1 MSSNEDFIDK
11 TDFDIENYNIEE
23 LISIL
28 GLSEEIPL
36 TNEKIV
42 TTVSKLKERFTDNK
56 NLNNEQQE
64 HFISFFDE
72 IQQKLLSNKKI
83 ETVNDIFDEKLEK
96 KMTIDDYH
104 TRDRV
109 PRVNKMLP
117 NNVIAEQRIVGLE
130 NINPM
135 PFEAFAKDYK
145 NPLLR
150 NTSKR
155 LVTIDSSFRTIMS
168 DTTVFCPNQELNF
181 ATNTKL
187 ETSTNFTVNL
197 VPPIK
202 NVMEIAFDSAYIP
215 HTWYNFASDYGT
227 NTFFESKE
235 QTDASGN
242 KVYEYPIKRSIK
254 EGNYVD
260 GATLV
265 EEINKKSVYFNFTFD
280 SIQNKITITNNSST
294 ERRKIIW
301 YSFQIPFCSTTGYGG
316 KVDYNLGWLLGFREK
331 EYIVEPS
338 GNIVAESI
346 IDLIGTTYLYILL
359 DDFNNNRPNQDLVS
373 FTNNVQSFNMP
384 SYYVRTTMKPGEECN
399 VEPDPPKNNCGK
411 KSANRDLSSNLTSA
425 QRYTINQIRLAMA
438 GKRPDRYE
446 SPNSSDVFRKIQLNL
461 PSVGRG
467 VGTSVVNVTHD
478 YTKRFYFG
486 PVSLRKLKVRLVNDK
501 GIPLNLNGRDWSFS
515 FYVKTIYQT

>member
-1 MSSNEDFIDK
+1 MSASKDFIDK

-23 LISIL
+23 LINIL
-28 GLSEEIPL
+28 GLGGEIPL

-42 TTVSKLKERFTDNK
+42 TTVANLKERFSNNK
-56 NLNNEQQE
+56 SLNNEERE
-64 HFISFFDE
+64 HFISFFDD
-72 IQQKLLSNKKI
+72 IQQKLLTNKKE
-83 ETVNDIFDEKLEK
+83 ETVSDIFDKNLVTK
-96 KMTIDDYH
+96 ITKDDYH
-104 TRDRV
+104 TGDRV
-109 PRVNKMLP
+109 PKVNKMLA
-117 NNVIAEQRIVGLE
+117 NNVIAEQRITGLE
-130 NINPM
+130 NVNPI
-135 PFEAFAKDYK
+135 PFDAFAKDYK

-168 DTTVFCPNQELNF
+168 DTTVFCPGQDLNF

-187 ETSTNFTVNL
+187 ESSTNFTVNL

-215 HTWYNFASDYGT
+215 HTWWTFAEDYGT
-227 NTFFESKE
+227 NSFFESEE
-235 QTDASGN
+235 QTDVSGN
-242 KVYEYPIKRSIK
+242 KTYEVPIKRIIK
-254 EGNYVD
+254 AGNYPD
-260 GATLV
+260 GTTLIQ
-265 EEINKKSVYFNFTFD
+265 ELTNKSAYFSFTYDSVQD
-280 SIQNKITITNNSST
+280 KLTITNNSGT
-294 ERRKIIW
+294 KKKIIW
-301 YSFQIPFCSTTGYGG
+301 YSYNLPFCSTTGFGG

-331 EYIVEPS
+331 EYIID
-338 GNIVAESI
+338 GNSSILAESI
-346 IDLIGTTYLYILL
+346 LDLIGPTYVYILL

-399 VEPDPPKNNCGK
+399 VEPDPPRNNCGK

-425 QRYTINQIRLAMA
+425 QRYTIDQIRLAMA

-467 VGTSVVNVTHD
+467 RSTSVVNITHE